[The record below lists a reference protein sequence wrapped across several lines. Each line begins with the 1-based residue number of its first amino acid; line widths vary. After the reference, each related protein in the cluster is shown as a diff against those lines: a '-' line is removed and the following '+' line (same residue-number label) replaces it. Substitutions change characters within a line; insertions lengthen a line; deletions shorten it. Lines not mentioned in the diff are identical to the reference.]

1 MLLQGKCHMSY
12 VITGYMSLV
21 ICHMLLQATALAM
34 LLRQVKYTKAE
45 DVSSKIENEMVSNLS
60 SSKSSDNFKNDETD
74 RMSNS
79 TGKEAEEL
87 ETADAGASAVI
98 SLSTKRV
105 TNSNSRINRSHQFN
119 MTTIENKRHSLQEN
133 KDESRMA
140 HRTTLLHWRSFALL
154 GYNLIWGC
162 SSAIY
167 VLLPKYVQQ
176 NGVSPQQTA
185 TLFIIAGLTSFG
197 TRIFIAVT
205 GNKQVITPFCYF
217 QLQSGC
223 RLSVFRYFVM
233 IICSSLMFQHL

>member
-1 MLLQGKCHMSY
+1 MLLQG
-12 VITGYMSLV
+12 
-21 ICHMLLQATALAM
+21 TAMAM
-34 LLRQVKYTKAE
+34 LLRQVKYIKAE
-45 DVSSKIENEMVSNLS
+45 EVCSEREDEMVTNLIC
-60 SSKSSDNFKNDETD
+60 SKSSDNFENDETD
-74 RMSNS
+74 RMFNS
-79 TGKEAEEL
+79 TGKEADEL

-98 SLSTKRV
+98 SLSTMQVINSKGNN
-105 TNSNSRINRSHQFN
+105 TNKSHQFN

-133 KDESRMA
+133 KDESRLA

-205 GNKQVITPFCYF
+205 GNKQAVTPFCYF

-233 IICSSLMFQHL
+233 IICSSLMSQHL